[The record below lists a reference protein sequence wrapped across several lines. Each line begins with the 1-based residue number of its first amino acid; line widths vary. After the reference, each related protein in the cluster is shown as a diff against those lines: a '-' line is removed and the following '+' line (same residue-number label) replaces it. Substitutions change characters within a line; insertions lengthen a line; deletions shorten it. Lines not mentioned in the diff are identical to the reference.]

1 MKLIVAIVRPFKVDE
16 IITAFE
22 AIEGFPGMTV
32 TNSEGFGRR
41 FGTALYDSLD
51 PFMPGKRLE
60 IAANDE
66 LVDQIVAA
74 IKQRAHTGRKGDGLI
89 VVLNI
94 ENALLI

>member
-41 FGTALYDSLD
+41 FGTPLYDSLD
-51 PFMPGKRLE
+51 PFMPGKRIE
-60 IAANDE
+60 IVANDE

-94 ENALLI
+94 DNALLI